1 MMVFTVYW
9 NPDTDVTEIKY
20 SQRFK
25 YFDGVTKVD
34 VLMDAI
40 ADLSEMQNAIMDGQS
55 VIDRVINKGKNSDR

>member
-25 YFDGVTKVD
+25 YLDGVAKVD

-55 VIDRVINKGKNSDR
+55 VIDRVINKGKNSD

>member
-1 MMVFTVYW
+1 MRAFTVYW

-25 YFDGVTKVD
+25 YFDGITKVD

-40 ADLSEMQNAIMDGQS
+40 ADLSEMQRAIMDMHDA
-55 VIDRVINKGKNSDR
+55 IDREKNK

>member
-55 VIDRVINKGKNSDR
+55 VIDRVINKGKNSD

>member
-40 ADLSEMQNAIMDGQS
+40 ADLSEMQQAIMDGQS
-55 VIDRVINKGKNSDR
+55 VIDRVINKGKNSD

>member
-55 VIDRVINKGKNSDR
+55 VIDRVINREKSSD

>member
-9 NPDTDVTEIKY
+9 NPDTDVTDIKY

-40 ADLSEMQNAIMDGQS
+40 ADLSKMQQAIMDGQS
-55 VIDRVINKGKNSDR
+55 VIDRVINKGKNSD

>member
-1 MMVFTVYW
+1 MVFTVYW

-40 ADLSEMQNAIMDGQS
+40 ADLSEMQQAIMDGQS
-55 VIDRVINKGKNSDR
+55 VIDRVINREKSSD

>member
-25 YFDGVTKVD
+25 YLDGVAKVD

-40 ADLSEMQNAIMDGQS
+40 ADLSEMQQAIMDGQS
-55 VIDRVINKGKNSDR
+55 VIDRVINKGKKSD

>member
-25 YFDGVTKVD
+25 YLDGVAKVD

-55 VIDRVINKGKNSDR
+55 VIDRVINKRKNND